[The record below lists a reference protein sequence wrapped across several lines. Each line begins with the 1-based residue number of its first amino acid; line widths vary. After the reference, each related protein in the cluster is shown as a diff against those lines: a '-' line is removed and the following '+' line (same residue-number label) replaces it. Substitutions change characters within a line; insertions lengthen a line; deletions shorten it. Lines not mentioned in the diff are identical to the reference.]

1 MFVKG
6 EDVLDLSVVENMLDL
21 LGNRPP
27 QVKSKTC
34 LNSRHKE
41 AGCRRCVDACPTAAL
56 SLNEVTGP
64 TAGTTDVIVLDM
76 EQCVGCGL
84 CLRICPTNVFQQRS
98 SPETK
103 LLDTFRSF
111 RSSEPVELTCPQN
124 EQPHLSRV
132 ANATVVQAPR
142 CLSALSVPLLLA
154 LQKRVSA
161 LWLNDAVCE
170 SCPIGRTQPYIADSA
185 IATNMLLDAFG
196 RPATL
201 HSHTHESDALGPP
214 AERPVLSGEEPVYSR
229 RDFFG
234 SLGRLTRQ
242 AAVTVLSESLTPPEP
257 DGPRPV
263 DQRLPH
269 QLPENRRQLLTALQ
283 ALGVPTATELDLH
296 KISTAKVAIAGD
308 KCSACGLCA
317 RFCPT
322 GALEFLSDEAHF
334 VINFLPAACVDCG
347 ICDLICPDDAVSFA
361 YQDSIAPMIES
372 EPGHLLAGNLVPC
385 ARCTQPVADTGEPDT
400 PVYCYVC
407 RTPRPQEALL
417 RSLPM

>member
-1 MFVKG
+1 M
-6 EDVLDLSVVENMLDL
+6 LDLSVVENMLDS

-27 QVKSKTC
+27 QVEPKTC
-34 LNSRHKE
+34 LNNRHKD
-41 AGCRRCVDACPTAAL
+41 AGCRRCVDACPSTAL

-64 TAGTTDVIVLDM
+64 TAGTTDVIVLDV

-98 SPETK
+98 SPEIK
-103 LLDTFRSF
+103 LLDAFHNL

-124 EQPHLSRV
+124 EQPHRSRV
-132 ANATVVQAPR
+132 PNSTVVGAPR

-154 LQKRVSA
+154 LQKNSSA

-170 SCPIGRTQPYIADSA
+170 SCPIGQTQPYIADSA
-185 IATNMLLDAFG
+185 IAANMILAAFG

-201 HSHTHESDALGPP
+201 RTYTGDSEALGPP

-242 AAVTVLSESLTPPEP
+242 AAVAVLSESLTLPEP
-257 DGPRPV
+257 GGPRPV

-269 QLPENRRQLLTALQ
+269 QLPENRRQLLTALR
-283 ALGVPTATELDLH
+283 ALGAPTETQIDLH
-296 KISTAKVAIAGD
+296 KISAATVLIDGD

-322 GALEFLSDEAHF
+322 GALEFLSDESHF

-361 YQDSIAPMIES
+361 YQNSIAPIIET
-372 EPGHLLAGNLVPC
+372 EPGHLQAGNLVPC
-385 ARCTQPVADTGEPDT
+385 ARCKQPVAGTPDT

-407 RTPRPQEALL
+407 STPRPQEALL

>member
-1 MFVKG
+1 MPVKG

-27 QVKSKTC
+27 QVEPKTC
-34 LNSRHKE
+34 LNNRHRD
-41 AGCRRCVDACPTAAL
+41 AGCQRCVDACPTTAL
-56 SLNEVTGP
+56 SLSEVTGP

-84 CLRICPTNVFQQRS
+84 CLRLCPTNVFQQRS
-98 SPETK
+98 SPEIK
-103 LLDTFRSF
+103 LLDAFHNLRP
-111 RSSEPVELTCPQN
+111 SEPVELTCPQN

-132 ANATVVQAPR
+132 PNSTVVRAPR

-154 LQKRVSA
+154 LQKRVST

-170 SCPIGRTQPYIADSA
+170 SCPIGQTQPYIADSA
-185 IATNMLLDAFG
+185 IAANMVLAAFG
-196 RPATL
+196 QPSTL
-201 HSHTHESDALGPP
+201 RTYTGNNGALGLP
-214 AERPVLSGEEPVYSR
+214 AERPLLSGEEPVYSR

-242 AAVTVLSESLTPPEP
+242 AAVAVLSESLTPPEP
-257 DGPRPV
+257 AGPRPV

-269 QLPENRRQLLTALQ
+269 KLPENRRQLLSALRV
-283 ALGVPTATELDLH
+283 LGTPAETQIDLRQISAATVSVD
-296 KISTAKVAIAGD
+296 GD

-322 GALEFLSDEAHF
+322 GALEFLSDETHF

-361 YQDSIAPMIES
+361 YEDSIAPMIKT
-372 EPGHLLAGNLVPC
+372 EPGHLVAGNLVPC
-385 ARCTQPVADTGEPDT
+385 ARCTQPVAGTDESDA

-417 RSLPM
+417 RGLPM